1 MEETTIVLS
10 DTAMQLH
17 HRDKMKLYILQSEAD
32 SPWGRAENAARFLRG
47 KLRTLIIAARKK
59 RSLHSLKG
67 CHPACLYADGHK
79 LTVQIIQRDSLQEL
93 VKNNKKKKISRG
105 CFFIIPDILTCIKS
119 QIYTPNSP

>member
-1 MEETTIVLS
+1 M
-10 DTAMQLH
+10 
-17 HRDKMKLYILQSEAD
+17 LQSEAD

-79 LTVQIIQRDSLQEL
+79 LTVQIIQRDGLQEL
-93 VKNNKKKKISRG
+93 VKNSKKKKKISRG
-105 CFFIIPDILTCIKS
+105 PFFIIPDILTCIKS
-119 QIYTPNSP
+119 QNIYSKLSLNTK

>member
-1 MEETTIVLS
+1 
-10 DTAMQLH
+10 MQRH

-93 VKNNKKKKISRG
+93 VKNSKKKKRISRG
-105 CFFIIPDILTCIKS
+105 SFFFIIPDILTCIKS
-119 QIYTPNSP
+119 QNIYSKLSLNTK

>member
-59 RSLHSLKG
+59 RSLHSLRG

-79 LTVQIIQRDSLQEL
+79 LTGQIDSLQEL
-93 VKNNKKKKISRG
+93 VKNNKKKKKSRG
-105 CFFIIPDILTCIKS
+105 CFFYHP
-119 QIYTPNSP
+119 